1 MLRTRCSSRLGSC
14 NPAGTSSF
22 SVPAH
27 CVGAELIFY
36 CPIDQADVNNDG
48 RVNSIDLGM
57 TASQFFVLPV
67 SPQFDQNFDGVLNS
81 IDLGSS
87 PRASTSS

>member
-1 MLRTRCSSRLGSC
+1 M
-14 NPAGTSSF
+14 
-22 SVPAH
+22 
-27 CVGAELIFY
+27 
-36 CPIDQADVNNDG
+36 NNDG

-81 IDLGSS
+81 IDLGLI
-87 PRASTSS
+87 ASRFNKFVTECP